1 MLAGA
6 VEKDAPPFPTIPQSV
21 LRASIFET
29 SRCTV
34 RCRAGFADC
43 ALDILEIP
51 FSAVSTPVVGREG
64 FFFLLSFF
72 GMIAGSP
79 SSRLD
84 TFEFCGAAGSG
95 ADAKILA
102 LAWSALS
109 RPDTLE
115 VCAQEDSGADAK
127 ILALAWST
135 LSRLIVFEDR
145 RAGFIFSGD
154 CAFGCVLFCESCWV
168 S

>member
-34 RCRAGFADC
+34 RCRAGCADC

-64 FFFLLSFF
+64 FFFLSSFF
-72 GMIAGSP
+72 GMIARSP
-79 SSRLD
+79 FPRLD
-84 TFEFCGAAGSG
+84 TLEICGAARLGADAVISKLSRSPVLPPDTLKICGAAGP
-95 ADAKILA
+95 
-102 LAWSALS
+102 
-109 RPDTLE
+109 R
-115 VCAQEDSGADAK
+115 VCF
-127 ILALAWST
+127 INT
-135 LSRLIVFEDR
+135 LSVGKGNEKRK
-145 RAGFIFSGD
+145 
-154 CAFGCVLFCESCWV
+154 
-168 S
+168 